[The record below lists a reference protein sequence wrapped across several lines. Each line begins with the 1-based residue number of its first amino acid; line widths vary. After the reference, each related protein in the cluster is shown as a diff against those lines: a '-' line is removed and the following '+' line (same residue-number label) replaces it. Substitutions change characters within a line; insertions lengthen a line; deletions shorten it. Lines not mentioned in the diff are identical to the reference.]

1 MTHRAPTTRSPVHAQ
16 VHTTA
21 RKRWVVP
28 ASAAAVLLFLSLLSP
43 VGGTDT
49 YSVSVMNDSESE
61 LLLYAFGGMDVY
73 CDQTYATYT
82 VGANNGPR
90 CAAPQTRPTD

>member
-1 MTHRAPTTRSPVHAQ
+1 
-16 VHTTA
+16 
-21 RKRWVVP
+21 
-28 ASAAAVLLFLSLLSP
+28 
-43 VGGTDT
+43 
-49 YSVSVMNDSESE
+49 MNDSESE